1 MSDRRIPGLQLAIVK
16 DNKIVKTANYGLAN
30 IQDSVPVRNQTV
42 FTINSMTKAF
52 TGVAIMQLVE
62 QGKLN
67 LDVGIAEYLAEL
79 PEAWRG
85 LTIRQLMSHTSGL
98 PTILGNW
105 ARLIGSQDFDTAW
118 ELVKQKP
125 MEFKP
130 DTRFKYNQTGYVL
143 LGKIIDKFSGMP
155 FVKFITTNQLK
166 IIKAQS

>member
-1 MSDRRIPGLQLAIVK
+1 
-16 DNKIVKTANYGLAN
+16 
-30 IQDSVPVRNQTV
+30 
-42 FTINSMTKAF
+42 
-52 TGVAIMQLVE
+52 
-62 QGKLN
+62 
-67 LDVGIAEYLAEL
+67 
-79 PEAWRG
+79 
-85 LTIRQLMSHTSGL
+85 MSHTSGL